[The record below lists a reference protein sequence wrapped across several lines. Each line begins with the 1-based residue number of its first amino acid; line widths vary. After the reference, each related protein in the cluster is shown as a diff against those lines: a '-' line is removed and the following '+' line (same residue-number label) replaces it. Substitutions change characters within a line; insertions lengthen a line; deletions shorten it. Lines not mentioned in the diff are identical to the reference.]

1 MLACWDNGS
10 SLIARFIGPIWGRSG
25 ADRTQVGP
33 MLVNELCHLGCL
45 LAPVGGVL
53 VVSHYSQLTA
63 THSVMGTYRYYLR
76 VHELHMSCSNFTE
89 WQGPPPQLSSPS
101 DGHQVDMLCWLHSS
115 ISMNELLVYHILA
128 WMTYSY
134 RNKFVSACN
143 LNILNN
149 RVLQVRAILS
159 R

>member
-1 MLACWDNGS
+1 MLSMDTAETMVFLFVKLDFAVCFGMLTENKLSECMSWMLACWDNGS

-33 MLVNELCHLGCL
+33 MLVNELCDLGCL

-63 THSVMGTYRYYLR
+63 THSVMGTYRYYLQ

-89 WQGPPPQLSSPS
+89 WQGPPPPPS
-101 DGHQVDMLCWLHSS
+101 
-115 ISMNELLVYHILA
+115 LVVPVMVIKL
-128 WMTYSY
+128 TC
-134 RNKFVSACN
+134 SADYTAVFQWVNC
-143 LNILNN
+143 
-149 RVLQVRAILS
+149 
-159 R
+159 